1 MKRTGVLAISLKDDD
16 EVRSAIF
23 INQEEVII
31 ATKNGHLIR
40 FETAEM
46 PISSRTAQ
54 GVKGIKL
61 NDGDE
66 VLSISAINGELFCV
80 IVCRNTLGKKI
91 PVNEITLQKRGG
103 KGMNYS
109 KEPIAGIALA
119 NSEDNI
125 LISGNISSIV
135 IPVNDITTSGRTAQG
150 SITLKGNSEV
160 VSVAKT

>member
-66 VLSISAINGELFCV
+66 VLSISAINGEVFCV
-80 IVCRNTLGKKI
+80 MVCRNALGKKI
-91 PVNEITLQKRGG
+91 PINEITLQKRGG

-135 IPVNDITTSGRTAQG
+135 IPANDITTSGRTAQG
-150 SITLKGNSEV
+150 GITLKGNSEV